1 MMSVLRILFLTVDGG
16 LETREELALEDL
28 ALRQQPKAAEVIA
41 LSRVSELRNR
51 YERKQAV

>member
-51 YERKQAV
+51 YERKQAA